1 MKKNTNNLVV
11 ITKIFRSTTNEQS
24 CFKYLPRYEPARV
37 IPVKREQ
44 SILEWLEDNNR
55 IIPRL
60 TLLDEEKSVSKGKH
74 PDIIGGEEDISDYID
89 ESHYE
94 LDEEEEE
101 EEI

>member
-1 MKKNTNNLVV
+1 MKNYALRT
-11 ITKIFRSTTNEQS
+11 E
-24 CFKYLPRYEPARV
+24 PRYEPARV
-37 IPVKREQ
+37 IPVKRQQ
-44 SILEWLEDNNR
+44 SLLEWLEQRNR

-60 TLLDEEKSVSKGKH
+60 TLLDGEKSLLKGKH

-94 LDEEEEE
+94 LDDEEEEE